1 MSEERVVIVT
11 GSRNWTDRDSLWAAL
26 DAAKPTLLVHGGARG
41 ADYEAWEWA
50 ITRKVRHEVHCA
62 DWDRW
67 GKSAG
72 MRRNR
77 EMAIRYPQALVI
89 ACPLPGG
96 KGTQAMMA
104 LCLRFGMR
112 VQVVSPEG
120 Q

>member
-1 MSEERVVIVT
+1 MTTVIVT
-11 GSRNWTDRDSLWAAL
+11 GSRNWTDKESLWAAL
-26 DAAKPTLLVHGGARG
+26 DAAKPTLVVEGGARG
-41 ADYEAWEWA
+41 ADTLARQWARLRGAEWE
-50 ITRKVRHEVHCA
+50 TFEA
-62 DWDRW
+62 DWDRY

-77 EMAIRYPQALVI
+77 QMAEAHPDALVI

-104 LCLRFGMR
+104 LCLRRGMR

-120 Q
+120 T